1 VAPGLSLNRRQ
12 AYDGRSRLA
21 IAIVLL
27 GGVVTA
33 VIVLTAWTSNRNNEH
48 RLLQVQTRQAA
59 DVISSAFLGIEG
71 PLATALQVAR
81 ATGGAPAPFR
91 RSMSAY
97 VGPKSEFVSAS
108 LWEKT
113 GSTVRQMTS
122 LGATPELAPGSP
134 QAARF
139 VAGAFRTTTV
149 AVTGLPAG
157 PQPLRRVVYALANI
171 PGSRFAVYAE
181 RAIPANRQVSVESGQ
196 AFADLDFA
204 TYLGTQARTAD
215 LATTDVPQD
224 SLPLKGYT
232 VRDAIPFGDTTLTL
246 VAGARGELGGTLSRD
261 LPWIFAAGG
270 ILLTLAAALV
280 ADRLSTRRREAEHNA
295 AALAALYE
303 QVGTLYGEQR
313 TIAEALQQALLP
325 RTNPSIPNLEI
336 ATRYVAG
343 TAGVDIGGDWYST
356 LLLDDRHFAFVI
368 GDVSGRGID
377 AASIMARLRFTIRAY
392 LVEGHSPATVLEM
405 CSHQL
410 DIESDGHFATV
421 LVGIGDLETRRIVLA
436 NAGHLKPIVIS
447 GETTEF
453 VETSMGM
460 PLGFD
465 AGDYPSTAIVMPP
478 ASTFLAFTDGLVE
491 RRGEGIDAGFERLA
505 EAATEPA
512 ATLEAL
518 LDGVVARVVP
528 SETTDDLA
536 ILAFR
541 WIDT

>member
-1 VAPGLSLNRRQ
+1 VAPGLSLNRRP
-12 AYDGRSRLA
+12 ASDGRSRLA

-27 GGVVTA
+27 GAVVTA

-81 ATGGAPAPFR
+81 ATDGDPAQFR
-91 RSMSAY
+91 RSMSAS
-97 VGPKSEFVSAS
+97 VGPKGEFVSAS

-113 GSTVRQMTS
+113 GSSLRQVAS
-122 LGATPELAPGSP
+122 LGAAPELAPASP

-139 VAGAFRTTTV
+139 VAGAFRTSAV
-149 AVTGLPAG
+149 AVTGLPVG
-157 PQPLRRVVYALANI
+157 PQPLRRVVYALANV
-171 PGSRFAVYAE
+171 PGSPFAVYAE
-181 RAIPANRQVSVESGQ
+181 RAIPANRQVTVESGQ

-204 TYLGTQARTAD
+204 TYLGPLARTAD
-215 LATTDVPQD
+215 LATTDVSPD

-232 VRDAIPFGDTTLTL
+232 VRDSIPFGDTTLTL

-261 LPWIFAAGG
+261 LPWIFAGG
-270 ILLTLAAALV
+270 GVLLTLVAALV
-280 ADRLSTRRREAEHNA
+280 ADRLFVRRREAEHNA

-343 TAGVDIGGDWYST
+343 TVGVDIGGDWYSAVRI
-356 LLLDDRHFAFVI
+356 DDRHFGFVI

-392 LVEGHSPATVLEM
+392 LVEGHSPAAVLEM
-405 CSHQL
+405 CSSQL
-410 DIESDGHFATV
+410 DIEADGHFATV
-421 LVGIGDLETRRIVLA
+421 LLGVCDLETREVTLA
-436 NAGHLKPIVIS
+436 NAGHLQPMVVS
-447 GETTEF
+447 GATTEF
-453 VETSMGM
+453 VETAMGM
-460 PLGFD
+460 PLGFA
-465 AGDYPSTAIVMPP
+465 AGAYPPTTIVMPH
-478 ASTFLAFTDGLVE
+478 ASTFVAFTDGLVE
-491 RRGEGIDAGFERLA
+491 RRGEGIDAGLQRLA
-505 EAATEPA
+505 DAAAVPA
-512 ATLEAL
+512 PTLEAL
-518 LDGVVARVVP
+518 LDDVVARVVLA
-528 SETTDDLA
+528 ETTDDVA

-541 WIDT
+541 WV